1 MRGIPIRQVQ
11 EWLGHGSIVV
21 TMKYAHLSKGVG
33 DDLIQRLNPKPPE
46 EGA

>member
-1 MRGIPIRQVQ
+1 
-11 EWLGHGSIVV
+11 VV